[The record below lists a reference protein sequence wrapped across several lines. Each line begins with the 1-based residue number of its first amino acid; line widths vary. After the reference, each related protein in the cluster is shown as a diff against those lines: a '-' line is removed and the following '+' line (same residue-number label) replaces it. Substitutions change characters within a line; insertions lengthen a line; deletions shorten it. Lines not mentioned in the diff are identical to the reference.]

1 MRRFLLAVVL
11 LTACAKAAESPF
23 DAAEAAAADDK
34 FGKAREL
41 FREAAAKDAD
51 PTRRD
56 KAAIRLANI
65 EWRAFHDA
73 AGGRR
78 ALALVRADG
87 DSASDALV
95 ERARLEAELVRDLP
109 AARRAA
115 DAAIARAAERSQ
127 RSRAIVVR
135 AGIDVEAAI
144 RERLGGR
151 EVDPAPLRAA
161 ITALQGVIEKD
172 GPTLA
177 PSRLLLDAALMTG
190 DMPTAVKA
198 WRWYYGDAPAVDAQT
213 LGKAL
218 AGARFFTEAVLVTN
232 DPEVRI
238 YEAALRKIHDI
249 ADEHYRTVAVGQ
261 RDDKAFQR
269 ALDDAGRALWTDLR
283 LPGAYDQKKLAN
295 ELGRRYGAVI
305 NLGKTGGVFD
315 IHYGHRIIDERREV
329 AQYGKRGTLRFIAL
343 DGIVS
348 NGYSSWRSDGG
359 SGDGGWSAEG
369 VIYQVRPMYAN
380 GPVRLWLRTADP
392 ELRTKRDKEI
402 AEETARDAE
411 RAKTQPI
418 RYFPGLAM
426 RLDRQYGDAL
436 LATLERQGLTGD
448 ALRDAFL
455 ARVRSDVFESSIWA
469 HEGRHAIDQK
479 DGIKDSPELEFRAK
493 LSEVALG
500 PAPRKALTGGII
512 SGEIGSA
519 TPHGKA
525 NKRIAEGLVAWMK
538 AHAAQIQGLDANA
551 PLLPQLD
558 KLTDE
563 QLRAAFRSMDP
574 LATGDV
580 DSAAGGNQ
588 RAASLS
594 AGGRTSG
601 RPPRPASPL
610 H

>member
-1 MRRFLLAVVL
+1 LLL

-23 DAAEAAAADDK
+23 DAAEEAVADSK

-51 PTRRD
+51 PSRRD

-65 EWRAFHDA
+65 EWRAFHNA
-73 AGGRR
+73 AAGRR
-78 ALALVRADG
+78 ALALVRPDG
-87 DSASDALV
+87 DAAADALI

-115 DAAIARAAERSQ
+115 DAAIAKAAERSQ
-127 RSRAIVVR
+127 RSRAITVR

-151 EVDPAPLRAA
+151 EVDAAPLRAA
-161 ITALQGVIEKD
+161 VAALQGVIEKD

-177 PSRLLLDAALMTG
+177 PSRLLLDAALMT
-190 DMPTAVKA
+190 DDTATAMQA
-198 WRWYYGDAPAVDAQT
+198 WRWYYGDAPAAPAD

-218 AGARFFTEAVLVTN
+218 ADAKLFTEAALVTS
-232 DPEVRI
+232 DRDI
-238 YEAALRKIHDI
+238 RTYEAALRKIHDI
-249 ADEHYRTVAVGQ
+249 CEEHYRTVAIGE
-261 RDDKAFQR
+261 RDDKAFR
-269 ALDDAGRALWTDLR
+269 KALDDTGRAMWRDLH
-283 LPGAYDQKKLAN
+283 LNGGYDQKA
-295 ELGRRYGAVI
+295 LGRELDRRYAAVI
-305 NLGKTGGVFD
+305 NLGTTGGVLD
-315 IHYGHRIIDERREV
+315 LHYGHRIIDEKREV
-329 AQYGKRGTLRFIAL
+329 AQYGKHGTLRFIAL

-359 SGDGGWSAEG
+359 SGDGGWSEKG
-369 VIYQVRPMYAN
+369 VIYQVRPMYAD
-380 GPVRLWLRTADP
+380 GPVRVWLRIADP
-392 ELRTKRDKEI
+392 ELRAKRDKEI
-402 AEETARDAE
+402 AEETKRDAE
-411 RAKTQPI
+411 RAKAQAI

-436 LATLERQGLTGD
+436 LAELKARGLGGD

-455 ARVRSDVFESSIWA
+455 DRVNKDIFDSSIWA

-479 DGIKDSPELEFRAK
+479 DGIDDSPELEYRAK

-512 SGEIGSA
+512 SGEIGSG
-519 TPHGKA
+519 TSHGKA

-538 AHAAQIQGLDANA
+538 AHAGEIKGLDAGT

-558 KLTDE
+558 RLTDE

-574 LATGDV
+574 LAKSDV

-594 AGGRTSG
+594 AGGRASG